1 MEIKREKEEKKCLEN
16 EREEKRGK
24 IMRSSKERKK
34 RRNAPQLPE
43 NGRKCWR
50 KWKWLK
56 LLTLLLS
63 VALTDAVKAT
73 DSKTVSSFNRRG

>member
-1 MEIKREKEEKKCLEN
+1 MEIKGEKEEKKCLEN

-50 KWKWLK
+50 KLD
-56 LLTLLLS
+56 LYQNSGAAQNSNEAICLS
-63 VALTDAVKAT
+63 AQQQ
-73 DSKTVSSFNRRG
+73 FF